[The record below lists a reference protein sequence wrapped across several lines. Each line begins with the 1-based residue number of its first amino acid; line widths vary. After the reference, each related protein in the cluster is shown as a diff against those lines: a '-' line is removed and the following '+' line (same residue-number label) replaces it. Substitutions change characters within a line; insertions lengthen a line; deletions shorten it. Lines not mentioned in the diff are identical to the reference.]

1 MPGPLDRPATFEQG
15 MRTLPLRLQP
25 GDDLRRALED
35 AVRGEGC
42 EAAFVLS
49 GIGSLSD
56 AELRLAG
63 AKDSLSLHEDLEV
76 LALSGSIAVG
86 ASHLHV
92 SVSGSTGEVR
102 GGHVG
107 YGSIVRTTA
116 EVLLGLL
123 PGWRF
128 TRERDAATGYDELV
142 VRRVEGD

>member
-1 MPGPLDRPATFEQG
+1 MPAEHA
-15 MRTLPLRLQP
+15 MRTLPVRLQP
-25 GDDLRRALED
+25 GDDLRRALEA
-35 AVRGEGC
+35 AVRGEDC
-42 EAAFVLS
+42 EAAFVLG
-49 GIGSLSD
+49 GIGSLSH

-63 AKDSLSLHEDLEV
+63 ARDSLSLHEDLEV
-76 LALSGSIAVG
+76 LTLSGSIAAG
-86 ASHLHV
+86 ASHLHA
-92 SVSGSTGEVR
+92 SVSRSNGGVL

-142 VRRVEGD
+142 ARRIDAA